1 MATAAKVKMDVDPV
15 RLRSLMSTVRGRMLA
30 LSREKAVVP
39 ARPCEKCHGRSVVNV
54 PVLTYEQ
61 RLRAIV
67 MQGRVPQQPPPHD
80 PCPACYGVGSIDALR
95 QAQIWQTRCE
105 RIQAAAQTLS
115 EYAKGAAS
123 EGGTPDKTR
132 CLLLISHALRAHLE
146 EWGDEY
152 VERGRE
158 IDLRT

>member
-1 MATAAKVKMDVDPV
+1 VATAAKAKMAVDPA
-15 RLRSLMSTVRGRMLA
+15 RLRALMSTVRGRMLA
-30 LSREKAVVP
+30 LSREKAIAP

-54 PVLTYEQ
+54 PTWTYEQ

-67 MQGRVPQQPPPHD
+67 MQGRVPQPPPAD
-80 PCPACYGVGSIDALR
+80 PCPACYGLGSIDAWR

-146 EWGDEY
+146 EWGEPY

-158 IDLRT
+158 IDLRA